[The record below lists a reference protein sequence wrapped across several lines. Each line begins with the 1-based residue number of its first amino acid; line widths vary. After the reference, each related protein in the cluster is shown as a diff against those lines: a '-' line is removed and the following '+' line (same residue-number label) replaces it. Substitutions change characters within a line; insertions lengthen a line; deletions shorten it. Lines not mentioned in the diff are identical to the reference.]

1 MYMRTHKP
9 SHMHTH
15 THAFV
20 THTHTH
26 THRCGYAYQPNKNIL
41 YPEEDIEDDDD
52 NGEGKGASEAAPKAS
67 DSMSVDASEVRTSVK
82 RLFACACMFVC
93 VCARRKLLKKK
104 FASVDATVY
113 SVCDVSVCRCV
124 CDVRGGGGG

>member
-1 MYMRTHKP
+1 MCVCSVDAQLAGYVCA
-9 SHMHTH
+9 HTQ
-15 THAFV
+15 AFTYAYTYTCV
-20 THTHTH
+20 CHTHTHTH

-93 VCARRKLLKKK
+93 VRAPEAFKKEIR
-104 FASVDATVY
+104 V
-113 SVCDVSVCRCV
+113 
-124 CDVRGGGGG
+124 G

>member
-1 MYMRTHKP
+1 MLGRRAARWVCMCAHTSLHICLHINIRL
-9 SHMHTH
+9 SH
-15 THAFV
+15 

-52 NGEGKGASEAAPKAS
+52 NGEGKEASEAAPKAS
-67 DSMSVDASEVRTSVK
+67 DSMSVDASEVRTSDK

-93 VCARRKLLKKK
+93 VRAPEALKKEIR
-104 FASVDATVY
+104 V
-113 SVCDVSVCRCV
+113 
-124 CDVRGGGGG
+124 G